1 MRYLLVLCLALLSAS
16 VSAQAYRW
24 VDSTG
29 RTIISDTPPPGQA
42 KTIKRIGD
50 APPAGGDDLPFAVR
64 KARENFPVT
73 LYTAADCVTECKQ
86 ARDLLNGRGIPFT
99 EKMLQKAEDAAE
111 LKALVGDVFVPALKV
126 GKQSFRGFEAGA
138 YNNLLDL
145 AGYPKT
151 AAYGSKP
158 SGGPAPAP
166 APAPAATEPPAD
178 KPAE

>member
-1 MRYLLVLCLALLSAS
+1 MRYLLVLCLALLSVGA
-16 VSAQAYRW
+16 SAQAYRW

-29 RTIISDTPPPGQA
+29 RTIISDTPPPGKA
-42 KTIKRIGD
+42 KAVTRVGEGSS
-50 APPAGGDDLPFAVR
+50 ATSEDLPFAVR

-86 ARDLLNGRGIPFT
+86 ARDMLNGRGIPFT

-111 LKALVGDVFVPALKV
+111 LKALVGDVFVPTLKV
-126 GKQSFRGFEAGA
+126 GQQSFRGFETGA

-158 SGGPAPAP
+158 SGGLAP
-166 APAPAATEPPAD
+166 ATEPAAD
-178 KPAE
+178 KPAQ

>member
-1 MRYLLVLCLALLSAS
+1 MPYLLVLCLALFS
-16 VSAQAYRW
+16 VGASAQAYRW
-24 VDSTG
+24 VDSSG

-42 KTIKRIGD
+42 KTVKRVGEA
-50 APPAGGDDLPFAVR
+50 APSGSEDLPFAVR

-73 LYTAADCVTECKQ
+73 LYTAADCVNECKQ
-86 ARDLLNGRGIPFT
+86 ARDMLNGRGIPFT
-99 EKMLQKAEDAAE
+99 EKMLQKAEDSAE
-111 LKALVGDVFVPALKV
+111 LKALVGDVFVPSLKV

-158 SGGPAPAP
+158 SGGLAP
-166 APAPAATEPPAD
+166 APAPAAAEPPAV

>member
-1 MRYLLVLCLALLSAS
+1 MRYLLVLCLALLSFGA
-16 VSAQAYRW
+16 SAQAYRW

-29 RTIISDTPPPGQA
+29 RTIISDTPPPGKA
-42 KTIKRIGD
+42 KAVTRLGE
-50 APPAGGDDLPFAVR
+50 AGGSSGDDLPFAVR

-73 LYTAADCVTECKQ
+73 LFTAADCVNECKQ
-86 ARDLLNGRGIPFT
+86 ARDMLNGRGIPFT

-111 LKALVGDVFVPALKV
+111 LKVLVGDVYVPTIKV
-126 GKQSFRGFEAGA
+126 GNQSYRGFEVGA

-158 SGGPAPAP
+158 SGGLAPIAEPASE
-166 APAPAATEPPAD
+166 PAAG